1 MSLSANHFE
10 LFNLPVAFEI
20 DNAALAARYRD
31 LQRSAHPDNYANAS
45 EREQRLALQT
55 AAQINEAFQ
64 TLKDPML
71 RARYLLELQGINLS
85 DEKHTLK
92 DVHFLMD
99 QMELRE
105 NLAEI
110 MQKPQPFDALNQFI
124 DSLEKRTAAHVQQ
137 LAQACAQA
145 QWDAVVQ
152 LVQKLQFFKRIREEA
167 LDLEETLNV

>member
-1 MSLSANHFE
+1 M
-10 LFNLPVAFEI
+10 
-20 DNAALAARYRD
+20 AARYRD

-55 AAQINEAFQ
+55 TAQINEAFQ

-92 DVHFLMD
+92 DVAFLMD

-110 MQKPQPFDALNQFI
+110 MQKPQPFDVLNQFI

-167 LDLEETLNV
+167 LDLEETLDV

>member
-10 LFNLPVAFEI
+10 LFNLPVTFEL
-20 DNAALAARYRD
+20 DNALLAARYRD

-45 EREQRLALQT
+45 EREQRLALQA

-71 RARYLLELQGINLS
+71 RARYLLELQGINPS

-110 MQKPQPFDALNQFI
+110 MKQAQPFNALNHFI
-124 DSLEKRTAAHVQQ
+124 DRLEKNTAAQVQQ
-137 LAQACAQA
+137 LAKACEQN
-145 QWDAVVQ
+145 QWDAVAQ
-152 LVQKLQFFKRIREEA
+152 WVQKLQFFKRLREEA